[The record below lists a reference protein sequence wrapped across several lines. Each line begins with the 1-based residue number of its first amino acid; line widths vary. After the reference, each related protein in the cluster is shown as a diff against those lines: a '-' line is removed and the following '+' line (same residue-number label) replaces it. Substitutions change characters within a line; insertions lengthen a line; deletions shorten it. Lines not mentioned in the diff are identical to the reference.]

1 MSVSTS
7 TSSVNYTGNASTS
20 APYVVNFQFFDE
32 TDLVVVVVNSSNVST
47 TLVNGTGYTVTG
59 GGGLTGSIVTTS
71 PVPATSRVVIT
82 RNTAKTQLTSYVTG
96 DRFPASSHEK
106 ALDKLT
112 MLAQEATVNNL
123 PASSTATGTAP
134 YVLQAASIIANPA
147 WVAASQTSA
156 GSAAKLTTARAF
168 SAIGDVT
175 TVSAINF
182 DGTAAVALNL
192 AVGNGVIDNFNIAAA
207 AGIADTKLATIATA
221 GKVSGNAITS
231 GTIGG
236 STAINTTGTITA
248 ASLSGPLSGNATTAT
263 TATTANA
270 IADGAVST
278 TAKIANGI
286 VTAAKLGNN
295 EQKRIAKAWGRFL
308 GTGSGGPAP
317 IANSNYGISS
327 VTSSETGV
335 YQINLISGAT
345 SGNLACSAIANW
357 NSAAGA
363 SRVSAYLQQ
372 ASGTFVI
379 LRFSTTGGT
388 AVLVD
393 PDEFNVIFFGN

>member
-20 APYVVNFQFFDE
+20 VPYVVNFQFFDA

-96 DRFPASSHEK
+96 DRFPASSHER

-156 GSAAKLTTARAF
+156 GSAAKLTTARTF

-175 TVSAINF
+175 TVSNINF

-192 AVGNGVIDNFNIAAA
+192 VVGNGAIDNLNIAAA
-207 AGIADTKLATIATA
+207 AGIVDTKLATISTA

-236 STAINTTGTITA
+236 STSINTTGTITA
-248 ASLSGPLSGNATTAT
+248 ASLSGALS
-263 TATTANA
+263 
-270 IADGAVST
+270 DGAVST
-278 TAKIANGI
+278 TAKIANDV
-286 VTAAKLGNN
+286 VTAAKLGIN
-295 EQKRIAKAWGRFL
+295 ERLQLCKAWVNFD
-308 GTGSGGPAP
+308 GTGTFIPNPSTAK
-317 IANSNYGISS
+317 IRSSYNVSS
-327 VTSSETGV
+327 VTKNGTGDYTVNFATPMADANYSVCISSAFTNATDFAVLRIFSLTNVSCRVQTG
-335 YQINLISGAT
+335 NRFDGGKEDT
-345 SGNLACSAIANW
+345 SG
-357 NSAAGA
+357 
-363 SRVSAYLQQ
+363 VHMQFY
-372 ASGTFVI
+372 
-379 LRFSTTGGT
+379 
-388 AVLVD
+388 
-393 PDEFNVIFFGN
+393 GN